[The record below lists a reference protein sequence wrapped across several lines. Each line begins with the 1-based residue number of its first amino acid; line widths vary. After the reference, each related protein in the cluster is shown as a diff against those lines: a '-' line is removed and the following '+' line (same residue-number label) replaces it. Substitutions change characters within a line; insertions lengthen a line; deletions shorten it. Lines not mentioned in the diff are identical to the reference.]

1 MIEAIALVFALG
13 FFALLSIMV
22 MAIMQVCDELRKI
35 ARVLQSKEES

>member
-35 ARVLQSKEES
+35 ARALQTEEE